1 MKCLHYISRILLERS
16 ICCTLKRIVKYVVVA
31 SERPEM
37 AKETVTVRPDGHG
50 WYISASLIE
59 EFRRYDQG
67 LSRSTPFKLA
77 LCLLPFFIGRWRL
90 PFSIRHIYVII
101 IKFIRLIIGELT
113 TRMRWRIRWR
123 RRSELLKRGT

>member
-16 ICCTLKRIVKYVVVA
+16 ICCTLKRIVKYVVVGN
-31 SERPEM
+31 ERPEM

-67 LSRSTPFKLA
+67 LSRSFHAFQTGTLFVTIFYWA
-77 LCLLPFFIGRWRL
+77 VAVAFF
-90 PFSIRHIYVII
+90 Y
-101 IKFIRLIIGELT
+101 
-113 TRMRWRIRWR
+113 
-123 RRSELLKRGT
+123 